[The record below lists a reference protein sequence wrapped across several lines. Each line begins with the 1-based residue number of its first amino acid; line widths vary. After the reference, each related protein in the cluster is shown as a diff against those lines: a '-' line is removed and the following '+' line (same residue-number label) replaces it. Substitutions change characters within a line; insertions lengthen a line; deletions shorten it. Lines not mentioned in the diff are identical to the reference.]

1 MDEAVATAINEQ
13 IKHELSSS
21 YFYLSVSAYFESI
34 GLSGFA
40 HWMRLQ
46 AREEVGHALKFFDF
60 MVDRNQRVKLQPLPE
75 PRGDFSS
82 PLDACGCALENEKNV
97 TSLIHELY
105 ALSVERRDYPAQV
118 LLQWFVQEQVE
129 EERKATRVVEELQM
143 AGESASARL
152 LIDHELASRAPD
164 GG

>member
-1 MDEAVATAINEQ
+1 MDGAVATAMNDQ
-13 IKHELSSS
+13 VKHELSSS
-21 YFYLSVSAYFESI
+21 YTYLSVSAYFESI

-82 PLDACGCALENEKNV
+82 PLDACGWALENEKKV
-97 TSLIHELY
+97 TSQIHELY
-105 ALSVERRDYPAQV
+105 ALSVERKDYPAQV

-129 EERKATRVVEELQM
+129 EERRATRIVEELQM
-143 AGESASARL
+143 AGESPSARL
-152 LIDHELASRAPD
+152 LIDHELANRAPEE
-164 GG
+164 G